1 MSVRDWLPNMIK
13 AGLVQFSFTASM
25 TVLKTSIE
33 LIVIHMTEKR
43 DPADERQEHGLLII
57 DKACFFEI

>member
-1 MSVRDWLPNMIK
+1 MIK